1 LEILNINNNKDNLE
15 KELARLSSELEELQK
30 ALPAHSIRPHQMMAI
45 EELETE
51 IERIK
56 LILNKQ

>member
-1 LEILNINNNKDNLE
+1 MEILNINNNKDNLE